1 MIKGLLSGGL
11 FLLTVL
17 LKFLDISRKKVY
29 NVNWCIVYAKEIYL
43 TERNGNKMKKP
54 MKWLKRTAAFAVT
67 LGAMLF
73 AMPASVSAETV
84 YNIND
89 SAVTISTDGD
99 YIITGDGTVTANTIT
114 VESGVSANITLD
126 GVNISSDILPSIK
139 IADNT
144 TGDVKIILAEGSE
157 NTLIGDYAVEMNSE
171 NGSLEITGKGKLTAE
186 GSDVGIGSHYGNADI
201 TISGGNI
208 TASGNYSAIG
218 SYGEKGNITIS
229 GGTIAACNES
239 DGNFYL
245 NTIASNNILISG
257 GFIKAEAK
265 GLYCCGILCKERFEI
280 TGGTVI
286 ASGGDLGSG
295 IRADTAKIKISGGT
309 VTAYCGKGGAA
320 INVLNVWDPLI
331 ITGGSVKA
339 VKGGDYIEGY
349 PSVEIGVRSSY
360 AEWFME
366 QGYYIPPVDA
376 DGNEAYLLTIANP
389 DSKPVIIDGK
399 EYSPL
404 NHTAADKNDTNL
416 YVYLSAGSAEE
427 PHEISVGGKTVGYYY
442 DTEASKWIFGPIIPK
457 TDSSSFIYNGRE
469 QTYNIPES
477 DFYTVTGNKQ
487 TNSGTY
493 TVTVKLNE
501 GMAWIDG
508 TTADKTYEFVIAKA
522 KPEITVKAAPASDIA
537 GKTIKV
543 TASAVNP
550 ENDSLTDIPA
560 VSLTYK
566 VGADGDETPFTDS
579 FVIPEGTPEGTVITV
594 TARTAENGNY
604 LEAVSTIKVN
614 VTDCEHT
621 DIGEWYQNEKEHWH
635 ICNYCSGEVDRAEH
649 TFSGWI
655 TVNPATENAD
665 GTRMRACTVCGF
677 EQSESVKYS
686 YPIITEDSRITV
698 DRNTAK
704 AGEIVN
710 VKTPFGYD
718 AVVYTVSGQKVAQIT
733 EKGSFAMPASGVYIV
748 LTDNGYMA
756 LMTNSFNQSY
766 VYSYDSDMNR
776 IKINSTRKRGVIVIN
791 LGDEYAGCEFT
802 VYEGRKS
809 TSVKVTEGVL
819 DENGRYTLEVDD
831 GKNYTLIVEE

>member
-1 MIKGLLSGGL
+1 
-11 FLLTVL
+11 
-17 LKFLDISRKKVY
+17 
-29 NVNWCIVYAKEIYL
+29 
-43 TERNGNKMKKP
+43 MKKP

-67 LGAMLF
+67 MGAVLF

-89 SAVTISTDGD
+89 SAVTISADGD
-99 YIITGDGTVTANTIT
+99 YTIKGNGTETTNTIT
-114 VESGVSANITLD
+114 IESGVSANITLD
-126 GVNISSDILPSIK
+126 GVNISNVALPPIK

-171 NGSLEITGKGKLTAE
+171 NGSLEITGKGKLTVE
-186 GSDVGIGSHYGNADI
+186 GGYVGIGSYFGYADITISGGDVSVSATETGIGSVEGNADITISGGDVSVSAVQAGIGSRDRNADI

-208 TASGNYSAIG
+208 TASGIYQAIG
-218 SYGEKGNITIS
+218 SYYEKGNITIS
-229 GGTIAACNES
+229 GGTIAAYNES
-239 DGNFYL
+239 DGIFQSAIW
-245 NTIASNNILISG
+245 TNNILISG

-265 GLYCCGILCKERFEI
+265 GFHCYGIACKERFEI

-286 ASGGDLGSG
+286 ASGGDMGCG
-295 IRADTAKIKISGGT
+295 ISINNAAGKIKISGGT

-320 INVLNVWDPLI
+320 IGVAKPLI

-349 PSVEIGVRSSY
+349 PSVEIGDCGIYTEMYKAPSR
-360 AEWFME
+360 
-366 QGYYIPPVDA
+366 YIPPVDA

-487 TNSGTY
+487 TNAGTY

-614 VTDCEHT
+614 VTDCEHNDVST
-621 DIGEWYQNEKEHWH
+621 DWYMDKDCHWH
-635 ICNYCSGEVDRAEH
+635 ICGYCTAELDKAEH
-649 TFSGWI
+649 TFSGWLI
-655 TVNPATENAD
+655 VNEATEESD

-704 AGEIVN
+704 AGESVN

-733 EKGSFAMPASGVYIV
+733 EKGSFVMPASRVYIRAV
-748 LTDNGYMA
+748 MNDTLKYMA
-756 LMTNSFNQSY
+756 NSFDHSY

-776 IKINSTRKRGVIVIN
+776 IKINSTRKRGIIVIN

-819 DENGRYTLEVDD
+819 DENGRYTLDVDD